1 MTNELTFADYAARLR
16 AFSASGCPQPD
27 AAFNELAL
35 ALFQLQFTHNTP
47 YRRLCEFRGVKSA
60 ADISRWEEI
69 PAVPTS
75 AFKELELTS
84 LAPDERTAC
93 FFSSGTT
100 EQRRSRHF
108 HSAESLAIYEASL
121 LPWFERH
128 LLADL
133 NDLMDEQLLGPLDKL
148 PMLALT
154 PPPAAA
160 PNSSLVHMFD
170 TVRREFG
177 ARDSLFAG
185 LVVVGQAPPPVIVH
199 QAPPLGVRPA
209 GALAGLATGEGA
221 SPTTASAGGAWTL
234 DLNSA
239 LFAIRKSMCANRPL
253 MLLGTAFNFVHLL
266 DHFAVNNMRYKLA
279 RGSRVLETGGYKGQ
293 SREVPKAELHA
304 LITKHLGIAPE
315 NIVTEYGMSELSS
328 QAYDRVAG
336 EVQGPRSKAQGQA
349 SVSPQVTLSPCPR
362 AFHFPPWCRARVI
375 SPETGL
381 EVAEGETGLL
391 RLFDLANV
399 RSVLAIQTED
409 LTVKRG
415 DGFELLGRATQAEPR
430 GCSLMSLDPG
440 ALR

>member
-1 MTNELTFADYAARLR
+1 MTHEPTFADYAARLR

-27 AAFNELAL
+27 AAFNQLAL
-35 ALFQLQFTHNTP
+35 ALFQLQFAHNTA

-60 ADISRWEEI
+60 ADILRWEEI

-84 LAPDERTAC
+84 LAPDEHTAC

-100 EQRRSRHF
+100 KQRRSRHF
-108 HSAESLAIYEASL
+108 HSAESLALYEASL
-121 LPWFERH
+121 LPWFECH
-128 LLADL
+128 LLADV
-133 NDLMDEQLLGPLDKL
+133 NDLVEEQLLGPLDKL

-170 TVRREFG
+170 NVRREFG

-185 LVVVGQAPPPVIVH
+185 RLD
-199 QAPPLGVRPA
+199 
-209 GALAGLATGEGA
+209 
-221 SPTTASAGGAWTL
+221 AGGAWTL
-234 DLNSA
+234 DLDTA
-239 LFAIRKSMCANRPL
+239 LFAIRKSVCANRPL

-266 DHFAVNNMRYKLA
+266 DDFAANNRRYQLA

-304 LITKHLGIAPE
+304 LLTNHLGIAPE

-336 EVQGPRSKAQGQA
+336 GQSPRSEVQSQPPH
-349 SVSPQVTLSPCPR
+349 SPTHPLTHSP
-362 AFHFPPWCRARVI
+362 AFHFPPWARAQVI
-375 SPETGL
+375 SPETGC

-409 LTVKRG
+409 LAVRRG
-415 DGFELLGRATQAEPR
+415 DGFGLIGRATQAEAR
-430 GCSLMSLDPG
+430 GCSLMSLNEG
-440 ALR
+440 RTA